1 LEYFS
6 GDPLM
11 TRFVRSYKI
20 RFNEC
25 DMAGIVFFPN
35 YLVMFN
41 RLLEDWFEEALEV
54 PLGDLHSARK
64 SGVPLVDLKISF
76 KKACR
81 VGELL
86 KWGLEVRRLGA
97 KSFTLSVSASCNGE
111 ERIAL
116 ETTLVAVNL
125 ITTGVSSQEIPADL
139 RAAMEP
145 FVVVN

>member
-1 LEYFS
+1 
-6 GDPLM
+6 M

-41 RLLEDWFEEALEV
+41 RLLEDWFDEALGV

-64 SGVPLVDLKISF
+64 SGVPLVDLQVSF
-76 KKACR
+76 KKASR

-86 KWGLEVRRLGA
+86 EWELELRRLGA
-97 KSFTLSVSASCNGE
+97 KSFTLGVSARCNGE

-125 ITTGVSSQEIPADL
+125 VAEGVTSQAIPADL
-139 RAAMEP
+139 RAAMTP
-145 FVVVN
+145 FLVVN